1 MQAMLLWVPSS
12 AKDVAQSS
20 WSMYVAVG
28 LRKPYWIA
36 STMVL
41 VIAHVGI
48 MKMLELFAK
57 VS

>member
-1 MQAMLLWVPSS
+1 MLLGVPSS